1 MVKMMTDGLTRR
13 AVLAGL
19 AGAAVP
25 GVARAQMVLRPP
37 AAGTDVR
44 YVRYSQDGPKLGGE
58 NAKVIAIPDLGF
70 KAAVHTP
77 RAAEGRLVV
86 FSHGALADP
95 QFYRPL
101 LSHWASHG
109 FVVVA
114 PIHDD
119 SVIERGLLARRD
131 DPRTGTSWE
140 IKRLLGDANAWQ
152 QRAIMCSDILNA
164 TETISRLVG
173 CRIVS
178 DRAVIAGHDYG
189 AYCAQLMLGMTADSD
204 DGGLDM
210 PDKRYTAAIALS
222 PQGTGIMGLT
232 EKSWAK
238 VERPMMWGVAGLEN
252 DANKQ
257 GFAAKQ
263 DAFKYAPG
271 NYRHLALE
279 PDAGAQWFSGQKARV
294 NRDESARFD
303 DLKAVTLA
311 FLFAYVNQE
320 EQAFKDLYGDFFGM
334 ATSRRLELA
343 SR

>member
-1 MVKMMTDGLTRR
+1 MVKVADGLSRR
-13 AVLAGL
+13 GLLAGL
-19 AGAAVP
+19 AGMAMAP
-25 GVARAQMVLRPP
+25 SARSQVVLRPP
-37 AAGTDVR
+37 AAGVDPR
-44 YVRYSQDGPKLGGE
+44 YVQYSQDGPRIGGE
-58 NAKVIAIPDLGF
+58 NAKVIPIPDLGF

-77 RAAEGRLVV
+77 RAPEGRLVV

-95 QFYRPL
+95 QVYRPL
-101 LSHWASHG
+101 LAHWASHG

-140 IKRLLGDANAWQ
+140 IKRLLGDVGAWQ

-164 TETISRLVG
+164 TETISRLIG
-173 CRIVS
+173 CRILA

-189 AYCAQLMLGMTADSD
+189 AYCAQLMVGMTADSD
-204 DGGLDM
+204 DGGLVM
-210 PDKRYTAAIALS
+210 PDARYLSAIALS
-222 PQGTGIMGLT
+222 PQGAGVMGLT

-238 VERPMMWGVAGLEN
+238 IERPMLSAIAGLEV

-257 GFAAKQ
+257 DFAAKQ
-263 DAFKYAPG
+263 DSFKYGKG

-279 PDAGAQWFSGQKARV
+279 PGASAQWFSGQKARV
-294 NRDESARFD
+294 SSQESAMFD
-303 DLKAVTLA
+303 DLKAVTTA
-311 FLFAYVNQE
+311 FLFAYANRD
-320 EQAFKDLYGDFFGM
+320 EQAFKDLYGDWFTI
-334 ATSRRLELA
+334 ATSRRMELA

>member
-1 MVKMMTDGLTRR
+1 MVKAVTGLNRR
-13 AVLAGL
+13 GVLAGL
-19 AGAAVP
+19 AAVAAS
-25 GVARAQMVLRPP
+25 GGARAQLVLRPP
-37 AAGTDVR
+37 AAGTDSR
-44 YVRYSQDGPKLGGE
+44 YIRYSQDGPKVGGE

-77 RAAEGRLVV
+77 RAADGRLVV

-95 QFYRPL
+95 QVYRPL
-101 LSHWASHG
+101 LAHWASHG

-119 SVIERGLLARRD
+119 SVIERGLMARRD

-152 QRAIMCSDILNA
+152 QRGIMCSDILNA

-173 CRIVS
+173 CRILA

-189 AYCAQLMLGMTADSD
+189 AYCAQLMVGMTAEAD

-210 PDKRYTAAIALS
+210 PDRRYVGAIALS
-222 PQGTGIMGLT
+222 PQGTGVMGLT

-238 VERPMMWGVAGLEN
+238 VDRPLMWAVAGLEN
-252 DANKQ
+252 DANRQ
-257 GFAAKQ
+257 GFDAKQ
-263 DAFKYAPG
+263 DGFKYATG

-279 PDAGAQWFSGQKARV
+279 RDAGAQWFTGQKSRV
-294 NRDESARFD
+294 NTAESAMFD

-311 FLFAYVNQE
+311 FLFAYVNQD
-320 EQAFKDLYGDFFGM
+320 EQAFKDLYGEWFTI
-334 ATSRRLELA
+334 ACSRRMELA
-343 SR
+343 SK